1 MLQSV
6 TTIEGERVLLRPPQ
20 EGDAEEAS
28 RVWTPE
34 LRYMYGGSRIAPQ
47 RPAVA
52 APAKADDNE
61 HRFHIEADGRYIG
74 HVGLRPND
82 EEQSGSYRIGIV
94 NPEYW
99 GRGYGTEVTRLM
111 LRYAFETLGLHR
123 VRLRVTAYNHR
134 ARRCYEQCGFRVE
147 GIERESFLVDGEW
160 QDDVLMGV
168 LKQEWEAHVVRRTAG
183 DHGDGEGEDDARE
196 RSVAAVRI
204 RSYRA
209 EDHPAVLALWEAAG
223 LRRGASDEAEV
234 VARKLRLERGPFLV
248 AEAEGQIVGT
258 VMGHVDRCW
267 GWVNRLAVYPEW
279 RRRGLARRLMA
290 VAEGALGE
298 LGATSVHLL
307 THEENT
313 AARALYQ
320 SLGYTTYRQIVYMNK
335 DMGAESE
342 GRGEH

>member
-1 MLQSV
+1 MLQPV
-6 TTIEGERVLLRPPQ
+6 TTIQGEGVLLRPPQ
-20 EGDAEEAS
+20 EGDAEEGT

-34 LRYMYGGSRIAPQ
+34 LRCMYGGSGTAPR
-47 RPAVA
+47 RPAALA
-52 APAKADDNE
+52 APPKTDDDE

-99 GRGYGTEVTRLM
+99 GKGYGTEVTRLM

-134 ARRCYEQCGFRVE
+134 ARRCYEKCGFRVE

-160 QDDVLMGV
+160 QDDVLMAI
-168 LKQEWEAHVVRRTAG
+168 LKEEWEAG
-183 DHGDGEGEDDARE
+183 NARE
-196 RSVAAVRI
+196 RGVEAVRI

-209 EDHPAVLALWEAAG
+209 ADHPAVLALWEAAG
-223 LRRGASDEAEV
+223 FRRGASDEAAV

-248 AEAEGQIVGT
+248 AEAEGRIVGT

-267 GWVNRLAVYPEW
+267 GWVNRLAVHPDW
-279 RRRGLARRLMA
+279 RRRGLARRL
-290 VAEGALGE
+290 VAEAERSLEE
-298 LGATSVHLL
+298 LGATTMHLL
-307 THEENT
+307 THEES
-313 AARALYQ
+313 AAALALYE
-320 SLGYTTYRQIVYMNK
+320 SLGYTRYRQIVYMNK
-335 DMGAESE
+335 DMGVEDN
-342 GRGEH
+342 GRSGH